1 MDFAYS
7 EEQRMLTDSLRRVMD
22 EGWTF
27 KKRRARGVEFDK
39 AAWAS
44 LAELGV
50 TGLMVP
56 EAYGGFGESSND
68 VGRPQRAWPRHR
80 Q

>member
-7 EEQRMLTDSLRRVMD
+7 EEQRMLTDSLRRVMA

-27 KKRRARGVEFDK
+27 DKRRARAAIGELDQ

-50 TGLMVP
+50 AGLMVP
-56 EAYGGFGESSND
+56 EAYGGFGESTATMLA
-68 VGRPQRAWPRHR
+68 VRHR